1 MGCDY
6 NLKNKGLISIFM
18 PCYKEDISF
27 FCAAVN
33 SVISQTYDDWEL
45 LLILDAPNNIELKEK
60 AKSFAKA
67 DKRINIIENE
77 QNMGLVDSLNNAID
91 YAKGNII
98 ARLDA
103 DDIALP
109 NRLAVQI
116 DYMDDYDMISTNFS
130 FINMDGQVIR
140 TVKFPSNNEDVIRYS
155 KEVADCMYH
164 TTWMLRKEMYIDL
177 NKYRDIG
184 PFEDYDFI
192 LRGIKAGY
200 RFYNIPDVLTLYRYN
215 ISGISSNNRIYQ
227 HLGSEY
233 LRNNFERINEIT
245 SSEIQ
250 NYLKTDLGKKKIKE
264 YEKFVYWKE
273 KIFNSKNTFWFVVK
287 LFVFGFFAAL
297 FNYYG
302 RKKVKDWLKMKM
314 MNKKVEI
321 YE

>member
-1 MGCDY
+1 
-6 NLKNKGLISIFM
+6 M

-33 SVISQTYDDWEL
+33 SVISQTYDNWEL
-45 LLILDAPNNIELKEK
+45 LLILDAPDNIELREK
-60 AKSFAKA
+60 AKYFAKI
-67 DKRINIIENE
+67 DRRINIIENE
-77 QNMGLVDSLNNAID
+77 KNMGLVDSLNNAIN

-103 DDIALP
+103 DDIAMP

-116 DYMDDYDMISTNFS
+116 TYMDKYDMVSTNFS
-130 FINMDGQVIR
+130 FINMEGQVIR
-140 TVKFPSNNEDVIRYS
+140 TVNFPSDNEDVIRFS

-192 LRGIKAGY
+192 LRGMKAGY
-200 RFYNIPDVLTLYRYN
+200 KFYNISEVLNLYRYN
-215 ISGISSNNRIYQ
+215 ISGISSNNRVYQ

-250 NYLKTDLGKKKIKE
+250 NFFESDLGKKKIVE
-264 YEKFVYWKE
+264 YEKFIYWKK
-273 KIFNSKNTFWFVVK
+273 KIFNSRNTLEFA
-287 LFVFGFFAAL
+287 LRILAFGFLAVL
-297 FNYYG
+297 FSFYG
-302 RKKVKDWLKMKM
+302 RKKVKDWLKMKLI
-314 MNKKVEI
+314 NKKGRS